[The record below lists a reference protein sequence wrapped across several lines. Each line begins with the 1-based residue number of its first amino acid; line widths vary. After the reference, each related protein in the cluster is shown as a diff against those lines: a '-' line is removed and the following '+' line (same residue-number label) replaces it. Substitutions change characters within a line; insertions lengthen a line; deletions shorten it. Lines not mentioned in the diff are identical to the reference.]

1 MISIAKINH
10 FGLVAKQNQNNLIVF
25 NIVSRF
31 KQNTAMTEISKELSN
46 YLSDRG
52 LTQKSIATTLGVSE
66 QFVNALVNGRRAF
79 GRKTSQDW
87 QKHFGLSA
95 VWLMTGEGDMLS
107 STSSAKPQ
115 QSKKAERV
123 TDDEAYKVP
132 LVPISALAGSLNDF
146 SLSVK
151 RDDCETVIS
160 PIKDIDMAIKISG
173 DSMEPEY
180 PADSQVFVKK
190 INERAFLEW
199 GRVYVLNTCNGI
211 VIKRLMPT
219 ADPNTVLCESINPKY
234 PPFEVNLENVNGV
247 YRVMMCMSFK

>member
-1 MISIAKINH
+1 MNTVKDRTLEFIK
-10 FGLVAKQNQNNLIVF
+10 
-25 NIVSRF
+25 F
-31 KQNTAMTEISKELSN
+31 K
-46 YLSDRG
+46 G
-52 LTQKSIATTLGVSE
+52 LTMKAFEQRCDLSTGYVTSMRKGYGSE
-66 QFVNALVNGRRAF
+66 KLNNVLTAF
-79 GRKTSQDW
+79 PELNRE
-87 QKHFGLSA
+87 
-95 VWLMTGEGDMLS
+95 WLLYGEGDMLS
-107 STSSAKPQ
+107 STSNAQPQ
-115 QSKKAERV
+115 PSVKNERV
-123 TDDEAYKVP
+123 ADDEAYKVP
-132 LVPISALAGSLNDF
+132 LVPVSALAGSLNDF

-180 PADSQVFVKK
+180 PSDSQVFVKK

-219 ADPNTVLCESINPKY
+219 NDPNTVLCESINPKY

>member
-1 MISIAKINH
+1 MNTVKDRTLEFIK
-10 FGLVAKQNQNNLIVF
+10 
-25 NIVSRF
+25 F
-31 KQNTAMTEISKELSN
+31 K
-46 YLSDRG
+46 G
-52 LTQKSIATTLGVSE
+52 LTMKAFEQRCDLSTGYVTSMRKGYGSE
-66 QFVNALVNGRRAF
+66 KLNNVLTAF
-79 GRKTSQDW
+79 PELNRE
-87 QKHFGLSA
+87 
-95 VWLMTGEGDMLS
+95 WLLYGEGDMLS
-107 STSSAKPQ
+107 STSNAQPQ
-115 QSKKAERV
+115 PSVKNERV
-123 TDDEAYKVP
+123 ADDEAYKVP
-132 LVPISALAGSLNDF
+132 LVPVSALAGSLNDF

-180 PADSQVFVKK
+180 PSDSQVFVKK

-219 ADPNTVLCESINPKY
+219 NDPNTVLCESINPKY

-247 YRVMMCMSFK
+247 YRVIMCMSFK

>member
-1 MISIAKINH
+1 MRERFERFDKYMKHKGLNDNQVTVECKLSQGLLGQARKGKSDLGTKTIEKI
-10 FGLVAKQNQNNLIVF
+10 L
-25 NIVSRF
+25 NI
-31 KQNTAMTEISKELSN
+31 
-46 YLSDRG
+46 Y
-52 LTQKSIATTLGVSE
+52 
-66 QFVNALVNGRRAF
+66 
-79 GRKTSQDW
+79 QDLN
-87 QKHFGLSA
+87 K

-107 STSSAKPQ
+107 STSSAQPQ
-115 QSKKAERV
+115 PSVKNERV
-123 TDDEAYKVP
+123 ADDEAYKVP

-160 PIKDIDMAIKISG
+160 PIKDIDMAIKVSG
-173 DSMEPEY
+173 DSMEPEC
-180 PADSQVFVKK
+180 PSDSQVFVKK

-219 ADPNTVLCESINPKY
+219 NDPNTVLCESINPKY

>member
-1 MISIAKINH
+1 MREKFERFDKYMKHKGLNDNQVTVECKLSQGLLGQARKGKSDLGAKAIDKI
-10 FGLVAKQNQNNLIVF
+10 L
-25 NIVSRF
+25 
-31 KQNTAMTEISKELSN
+31 NTYQDLSK
-46 YLSDRG
+46 
-52 LTQKSIATTLGVSE
+52 
-66 QFVNALVNGRRAF
+66 
-79 GRKTSQDW
+79 
-87 QKHFGLSA
+87 
-95 VWLMTGEGDMLS
+95 VWLMTGEGDMLIS
-107 STSSAKPQ
+107 SSSAKPQ

>member
-1 MISIAKINH
+1 MREKFERFDKYMKHKGLNDNQVTVECKLSQGLLGQARKGKSDLGAKAIDKI
-10 FGLVAKQNQNNLIVF
+10 L
-25 NIVSRF
+25 
-31 KQNTAMTEISKELSN
+31 NTYQDLSK
-46 YLSDRG
+46 
-52 LTQKSIATTLGVSE
+52 
-66 QFVNALVNGRRAF
+66 
-79 GRKTSQDW
+79 
-87 QKHFGLSA
+87 

-190 INERAFLEW
+190 VNERAFLEW

-219 ADPNTVLCESINPKY
+219 NDPNTVLCESINPKY

-247 YRVMMCMSFK
+247 YRVIMCMSFK

>member
-1 MISIAKINH
+1 MRERFERFDKYMKHKGLNDNQVTVECKLSQGLLGQARKGKSDLGTKTIEKI
-10 FGLVAKQNQNNLIVF
+10 L
-25 NIVSRF
+25 NI
-31 KQNTAMTEISKELSN
+31 
-46 YLSDRG
+46 Y
-52 LTQKSIATTLGVSE
+52 
-66 QFVNALVNGRRAF
+66 
-79 GRKTSQDW
+79 QDLN
-87 QKHFGLSA
+87 K

-107 STSSAKPQ
+107 STSSAQPQ
-115 QSKKAERV
+115 PSVKNERV
-123 TDDEAYKVP
+123 ADAEAYKVH

-180 PADSQVFVKK
+180 PSDSQVFVKK

-219 ADPNTVLCESINPKY
+219 NDPNTVLCESINPKY

-247 YRVMMCMSFK
+247 YRVIMCMSFK

>member
-1 MISIAKINH
+1 MRERFERFDKYMKHKGLNDNQVTVECKLSQGLLGQARKGKSDLGTKTIEKI
-10 FGLVAKQNQNNLIVF
+10 L
-25 NIVSRF
+25 NI
-31 KQNTAMTEISKELSN
+31 
-46 YLSDRG
+46 Y
-52 LTQKSIATTLGVSE
+52 
-66 QFVNALVNGRRAF
+66 
-79 GRKTSQDW
+79 QDLN
-87 QKHFGLSA
+87 K

-107 STSSAKPQ
+107 STSSAQPQ
-115 QSKKAERV
+115 PSVKNERV
-123 TDDEAYKVP
+123 ADDEAYKVP

-180 PADSQVFVKK
+180 PSDSQVFVKK

>member
-1 MISIAKINH
+1 MNTVKDRTLEFIK
-10 FGLVAKQNQNNLIVF
+10 
-25 NIVSRF
+25 F
-31 KQNTAMTEISKELSN
+31 K
-46 YLSDRG
+46 G
-52 LTQKSIATTLGVSE
+52 LTMKAFEQRCDLSTGYVTSMRKGYGSE
-66 QFVNALVNGRRAF
+66 KLNNVLTAF
-79 GRKTSQDW
+79 PELNRE
-87 QKHFGLSA
+87 
-95 VWLMTGEGDMLS
+95 WLLYGEGDMLS
-107 STSSAKPQ
+107 SSSSAQPQ
-115 QSKKAERV
+115 PSVKNERV

-132 LVPISALAGSLNDF
+132 LVPISALGGSLNDF
-146 SLSVK
+146 NLAVK

-180 PADSQVFVKK
+180 PSDSQVFVKK

-219 ADPNTVLCESINPKY
+219 NDPNTVLCESINPKY

>member
-1 MISIAKINH
+1 MNPRNKVIELIAEKENMTISQLA
-10 FGLVAKQNQNNLIVF
+10 Q
-25 NIVSRF
+25 
-31 KQNTAMTEISKELSN
+31 
-46 YLSDRG
+46 
-52 LTQKSIATTLGVSE
+52 TLGKPANSLYDIQKGKIKGISE
-66 QFVNALVNGRRAF
+66 KLADLLLQKFPYYN
-79 GRKTSQDW
+79 KT
-87 QKHFGLSA
+87 
-95 VWLMTGEGDMLS
+95 WLMTGEGDMLS
-107 STSSAKPQ
+107 STSSAQPQ
-115 QSKKAERV
+115 PSVKNERV

-151 RDDCETVIS
+151 RDDCETVVS

-180 PADSQVFVKK
+180 PSDSQVFVKK

-219 ADPNTVLCESINPKY
+219 NDPNTVLCESINPKY

>member
-1 MISIAKINH
+1 MNTVKDRTLEFIK
-10 FGLVAKQNQNNLIVF
+10 
-25 NIVSRF
+25 F
-31 KQNTAMTEISKELSN
+31 K
-46 YLSDRG
+46 G
-52 LTQKSIATTLGVSE
+52 LTMKAFEQRCDLSTGYVTSMRKGYGSE
-66 QFVNALVNGRRAF
+66 KLNNVLTAF
-79 GRKTSQDW
+79 PELNRE
-87 QKHFGLSA
+87 
-95 VWLMTGEGDMLS
+95 WLLYGEGDMLS
-107 STSSAKPQ
+107 STSSAQPQ
-115 QSKKAERV
+115 PSVKNERV
-123 TDDEAYKVP
+123 VDDEAYKVP
-132 LVPISALAGSLNDF
+132 LVPVSALAGSLNDF

>member
-1 MISIAKINH
+1 MRERFERFDKYMKH
-10 FGLVAKQNQNNLIVF
+10 KGLNDNQVTN
-25 NIVSRF
+25 
-31 KQNTAMTEISKELSN
+31 ECGLSQG
-46 YLSDRG
+46 LLGQARTGKSDLG
-52 LTQKSIATTLGVSE
+52 AKSIDKILNVY
-66 QFVNALVNGRRAF
+66 
-79 GRKTSQDW
+79 QDLN
-87 QKHFGLSA
+87 K
-95 VWLMTGEGDMLS
+95 VWLLTGEGDMLS
-107 STSSAKPQ
+107 STSSAQPQ
-115 QSKKAERV
+115 PSVKNERV
-123 TDDEAYKVP
+123 ADDEAYKVP

-180 PADSQVFVKK
+180 PSDSQVFVKK

-219 ADPNTVLCESINPKY
+219 NDPNTVLCESINPKY

>member
-1 MISIAKINH
+1 MRERFERFDKYMKLK
-10 FGLVAKQNQNNLIVF
+10 GLNDNQVTN
-25 NIVSRF
+25 
-31 KQNTAMTEISKELSN
+31 ECGLSQG
-46 YLSDRG
+46 LLGQARTGKSDLG
-52 LTQKSIATTLGVSE
+52 AKSIDKILNVY
-66 QFVNALVNGRRAF
+66 
-79 GRKTSQDW
+79 QDLN
-87 QKHFGLSA
+87 K
-95 VWLMTGEGDMLS
+95 VWLLTGEGDMLS
-107 STSSAKPQ
+107 SSSSAQPQ
-115 QSKKAERV
+115 PSVKNEHVA
-123 TDDEAYKVP
+123 DDEAYKVP
-132 LVPISALAGSLNDF
+132 LVPVSALAGSLNDF

-180 PADSQVFVKK
+180 PSDSQVFVKK

-219 ADPNTVLCESINPKY
+219 NDPNTVLCESINPKY

>member
-1 MISIAKINH
+1 MNTVKDRTLEFIK
-10 FGLVAKQNQNNLIVF
+10 
-25 NIVSRF
+25 F
-31 KQNTAMTEISKELSN
+31 K
-46 YLSDRG
+46 G
-52 LTQKSIATTLGVSE
+52 LTMKAFEQRCDLSTGYVTSMRKGYGSE
-66 QFVNALVNGRRAF
+66 KLNNVLTAF
-79 GRKTSQDW
+79 PELNRE
-87 QKHFGLSA
+87 
-95 VWLMTGEGDMLS
+95 WLLYGEGDMLS
-107 STSSAKPQ
+107 SSSSAQPQ
-115 QSKKAERV
+115 PSVKNERV
-123 TDDEAYKVP
+123 ADDEAYKVP
-132 LVPISALAGSLNDF
+132 LVPVSALAGSLNDF

-180 PADSQVFVKK
+180 PSDSQVFVKK

-219 ADPNTVLCESINPKY
+219 NDPNTVLCESINPKY

-247 YRVMMCMSFK
+247 YRVIMCMSFK

>member
-1 MISIAKINH
+1 MRERFERFDKYMKHKGLNDNQVTVECKLSQGLLGQARKGKSDLGTKTIEKI
-10 FGLVAKQNQNNLIVF
+10 L
-25 NIVSRF
+25 NI
-31 KQNTAMTEISKELSN
+31 
-46 YLSDRG
+46 Y
-52 LTQKSIATTLGVSE
+52 
-66 QFVNALVNGRRAF
+66 
-79 GRKTSQDW
+79 QDLN
-87 QKHFGLSA
+87 K
-95 VWLMTGEGDMLS
+95 VWIMTGEGDMLS
-107 STSSAKPQ
+107 STSSAQPQ
-115 QSKKAERV
+115 PSVKNERV
-123 TDDEAYKVP
+123 ADDEAYKVP

-180 PADSQVFVKK
+180 PSDSQVFVKK

-219 ADPNTVLCESINPKY
+219 NDPNTVLCESINPKY

-247 YRVMMCMSFK
+247 YRVIMCMSFK